1 MIMNKLKGRK
11 IKGILSKHRKGF
23 GFVIPE
29 DKEETGG
36 FDVFIPPDEIRSAM
50 DKDQV
55 SVTIMSSEKDGKRL
69 EGRIDNILTRSA
81 TEVVGTFSAMRGVGY
96 VVPESSRLVEEVMI
110 QKKDFNGAKNGD
122 KVVAKITK
130 WPSRGHRTEGRVVEI
145 LSKQGEALG
154 DIKALIRTFQLSES
168 FPQKIEK
175 EAEYAALPVTEE
187 EVKNRKDYRRKIVLT
202 IDGADSKD
210 LDDAISI
217 EQMDN
222 GNFRLGVHIADVS
235 HYIKEGGALDREAM
249 NRGTSVYLLDIV
261 LPMLPKVLSNG
272 ICSLHPGADRLTLSV
287 SMEIT
292 QKGVV
297 VDHEI
302 FESVIRSTERLV
314 YSEVSDLLEYETPA
328 LAEKYARVH
337 KELKMMRDLAGILRS
352 RRQERGSLD
361 FDFDEAHI
369 ILDQGGIPVSVETS
383 ERRVA
388 NRLIEEFMLIA
399 NETVAE
405 HYFHLGVPFVYRIH
419 ERPTPEKID
428 AFKRFLSTLG
438 LRLKGSTENVHPK
451 ALNEVLA
458 QVEGTE
464 IEHVVNTVMLRSM
477 KKAFYDTVC
486 KGHFG
491 LGVTYYCHF
500 TSPIRRYPDLIIH
513 RVIKES
519 LSHPMGESRRK
530 ALESKTK
537 EAADIASVT
546 ERKAE
551 ELEREV
557 EKLKKAEYMSYRLGE
572 EFDGIISGIA
582 SFGFFAEIPN
592 TIEGLVRVQSLTD
605 DEYIYEQELYRLYGK
620 KTRKTY
626 TLGDKVRVRAAAVDI
641 AKREID
647 FDLI

>member
-1 MIMNKLKGRK
+1 MNKLKGRK

-55 SVTIMSSEKDGKRL
+55 SVTILSSEKDGKRL

-154 DIKALIRTFQLSES
+154 DIKALVRTFQLNET

-175 EAEYAALPVTEE
+175 EAEYAALPVTDE
-187 EVKNRKDYRRKIVLT
+187 EVKNRKDYRREIVLT

-217 EQMDN
+217 ERMEN
-222 GNFRLGVHIADVS
+222 GNYRLGVHIADVS
-235 HYIKEGGALDREAM
+235 HYIKEGGALDREALS
-249 NRGTSVYLLDIV
+249 RGTSVYLLDIV

-297 VDHEI
+297 VNHEI

-314 YSEVSDLLEYETPA
+314 YSEVSDLLEQETPE
-328 LAEKYARVH
+328 LAAKYGRVH
-337 KELKMMRDLAGILRS
+337 EELKMMRDLAGILRS

-383 ERRVA
+383 ERRIA
-388 NRLIEEFMLIA
+388 NRMIEEFMLIA
-399 NETVAE
+399 NETIAE
-405 HYFHLGVPFVYRIH
+405 HYFHLGLPFVYRIH

-428 AFKRFLSTLG
+428 AFKRFLATLG
-438 LRLKGSTENVHPK
+438 IRLKGSTENVHPK
-451 ALNEVLA
+451 ALNDVLA

-500 TSPIRRYPDLIIH
+500 TSPIRRYPDLMIH
-513 RVIKES
+513 RIIKES
-519 LSHPMGESRRK
+519 LQQPIGDSRRK
-530 ALESKTK
+530 ALESKAK

-592 TIEGLVRVQSLTD
+592 TIEGLVRVQTLTD

-620 KTRKTY
+620 RKRKTY

>member
-1 MIMNKLKGRK
+1 MNMNKLKGRK

-81 TEVVGTFSAMRGVGY
+81 TEVVGTFSAMRGAGY
-96 VVPESSRLVEEVMI
+96 VVPESSRLMEEVMI

-130 WPSRGHRTEGRVVEI
+130 WPSRGHRTEGRVIEI

-154 DIKALIRTFQLSES
+154 DIKALIRTFQLNES

-217 EQMDN
+217 EQMEN

-314 YSEVSDLLEYETPA
+314 YSEVSDLLEHETPA

-388 NRLIEEFMLIA
+388 NRMIEEFMLIA

-405 HYFHLGVPFVYRIH
+405 HYFHLGLPFVYRIH

-519 LSHPMGESRRK
+519 LGHPMGESRRK

>member
-1 MIMNKLKGRK
+1 MNKLKGRK

-81 TEVVGTFSAMRGVGY
+81 TEVVGTFSAMRGAGY
-96 VVPESSRLVEEVMI
+96 VVPESSRLMEEVMI

-130 WPSRGHRTEGRVVEI
+130 WPSRGHRTEGRVIEI

-154 DIKALIRTFQLSES
+154 DIKALIRTFQLNES

-217 EQMDN
+217 EQMEN

-314 YSEVSDLLEYETPA
+314 YSEVSDLLEHETPA

-388 NRLIEEFMLIA
+388 NRMIEEFMLIA

-405 HYFHLGVPFVYRIH
+405 HYFHLGLPFVYRIH

-519 LSHPMGESRRK
+519 LGHPMGESRRK

>member
-1 MIMNKLKGRK
+1 MNKLKGRK

-55 SVTIMSSEKDGKRL
+55 SVTILSSEKDGKRL

-154 DIKALIRTFQLSES
+154 DIKALVRTFQLNEA

-175 EAEYAALPVTEE
+175 EAEYAALPVTDE

-217 EQMDN
+217 ERMEN
-222 GNFRLGVHIADVS
+222 GNVRLGVHIADVS
-235 HYIKEGGALDREAM
+235 HYIKEGGALDREAL

-314 YSEVSDLLEYETPA
+314 YSEVSDLLEQETPELVA
-328 LAEKYARVH
+328 KYGRVH
-337 KELKMMRDLAGILRS
+337 EELKMMRDLAGILRS

-388 NRLIEEFMLIA
+388 NHMIEEFMLIA
-399 NETVAE
+399 NETIAE
-405 HYFHLGVPFVYRIH
+405 HYFHLGLPFVYRIH

-428 AFKRFLSTLG
+428 AFKRFLTTLG
-438 LRLKGSTENVHPK
+438 IRLKGSTENVHPK

-500 TSPIRRYPDLIIH
+500 TSPIRRYPDLMIH
-513 RVIKES
+513 RIIKES
-519 LSHPMGESRRK
+519 LQQPIGDSRRK
-530 ALESKTK
+530 ALESKAK

-592 TIEGLVRVQSLTD
+592 TIEGLVRVQTLTD

-620 KTRKTY
+620 RTRKTY